1 MDVKI
6 SKDKYISRRVHQENL
21 EEIAS
26 KNSTQRWRV
35 IDSGKIRKISN
46 EAIPVENIK
55 NVQSFQGTTLVKKEL
70 IPTFPLQQ
78 FLLNI
83 SSSGVAAKY
92 SKNYRLQFTGKE
104 LDGTEFPYR
113 IYLMSL

>member
-46 EAIPVENIK
+46 EVIPVENIK
-55 NVQSFQGTTLVKKEL
+55 NVQSFQGTTPVKKEL
-70 IPTFPLQQ
+70 FPIFPSQQ
-78 FLLNI
+78 FFLNI
-83 SSSGVAAKY
+83 SSSGVTAKN
-92 SKNYRLQFTGKE
+92 SK
-104 LDGTEFPYR
+104 
-113 IYLMSL
+113 